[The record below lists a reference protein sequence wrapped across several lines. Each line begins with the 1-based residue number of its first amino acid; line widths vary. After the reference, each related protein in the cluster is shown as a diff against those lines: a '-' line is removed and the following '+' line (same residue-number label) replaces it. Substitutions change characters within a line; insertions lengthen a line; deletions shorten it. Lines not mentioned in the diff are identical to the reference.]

1 MMALPRRVGGAIVLL
16 LSIVG
21 TVCCVAGIIGIWMLH
36 QGVFDRVQRI
46 TDRLDTGLLRMS
58 VAVQNIH
65 SAFATAR
72 SDMVNIGTES
82 AGLGGG
88 GEKSRRASR
97 AIRTLLQQRA
107 RPDLDDLSGRLA
119 TLSDAAAAVASLL
132 QSFQELSPGRLSRIE
147 PDRLLRPTDEVRQ
160 LSAILRRLEAAFGD
174 EEKVGSQRD
183 VEGATSEVDVILR
196 RCQAA
201 VENWQ
206 SDLAAARA
214 DLARVRGEIPG
225 WMTYTAAAATA
236 LCLWM
241 GVGQISLFGSA
252 LRWARGA

>member
-1 MMALPRRVGGAIVLL
+1 MALSRRVGGAIVLL
-16 LSIVG
+16 LSVVG

-36 QGVFDRVQRI
+36 QGVSDRVQRI
-46 TDRLDTGLLRMS
+46 TDRLDTGLLRVS
-58 VAVQNIH
+58 FAVQNIQ
-65 SAFATAR
+65 SAVAKAR
-72 SDMVNIGTES
+72 SDMANIDRES
-82 AGLGGG
+82 TDLGGG
-88 GEKSRRASR
+88 GEKSRRAAL
-97 AIRTLLQQRA
+97 AIRTLLRQKA
-107 RPDLDDLSGRLA
+107 GPDLESLSGRLA

-147 PDRLLRPTDEVRQ
+147 SDSLLRPTDEVRQ
-160 LSAILRRLEAAFGD
+160 LSAILRRLEAAVGD
-174 EEKVGSQRD
+174 EEKEASKRD
-183 VEGATSEVDVILR
+183 VEEATNEVDIILR

-252 LRWARGA
+252 LRWTRGA